1 MGLHFGGN
9 DAWSGVLIVRKCASR
24 AKTRYVACAP
34 AMSRVGGAAHAR
46 QVGER
51 ARRSAPGALGRR
63 ARKHAHVSMMGAYSP
78 RMGTSSLS
86 TDTEWHKISWSMA
99 MVKGNDTSGDL

>member
-1 MGLHFGGN
+1 ML
-9 DAWSGVLIVRKCASR
+9 
-24 AKTRYVACAP
+24 
-34 AMSRVGGAAHAR
+34 
-46 QVGER
+46 
-51 ARRSAPGALGRR
+51 
-63 ARKHAHVSMMGAYSP
+63 GAYSP

>member
-1 MGLHFGGN
+1 M
-9 DAWSGVLIVRKCASR
+9 R
-24 AKTRYVACAP
+24 TRYVACGRGCP
-34 AMSRVGGAAHAR
+34 CSY
-46 QVGER
+46 ER
-51 ARRSAPGALGRR
+51 ANVRGGRSLAHSEGALGRR
-63 ARKHAHVSMMGAYSP
+63 ARKHAHVSMLGAYSP

>member
-63 ARKHAHVSMMGAYSP
+63 ARKHAHVSMRGGVLPAH
-78 RMGTSSLS
+78 G
-86 TDTEWHKISWSMA
+86 HKQSIDRYGVAQNLMEH
-99 MVKGNDTSGDL
+99 GHGERE